1 MNRLASFV
9 RIGMVPEYMLHNKLE
24 ITPVDYAAKSVCKIL
39 THKTDT
45 NRIFHLCNPKT
56 VSVIKCLNVLKKLN
70 YNIEFLPEKDFIDR
84 INNILKSEEAKN
96 LLNIIIDDF
105 DENMHINYNTDMTL
119 KIKIYNQ
126 I

>member
-1 MNRLASFV
+1 MPRYRDGIFQENVADNAFMNRLASFV

-84 INNILKSEEAKN
+84 INNKYLVKFINILRRI
-96 LLNIIIDDF
+96 L
-105 DENMHINYNTDMTL
+105 
-119 KIKIYNQ
+119 
-126 I
+126 